1 LSWDAS
7 VPAETQLYF
16 QVRGSDDPGNLGE
29 WSELLFTPVD
39 LSAYLADG
47 ESYLQYRVTMLSDNP
62 GVSPQ
67 LNSVTVSYDPL
78 GVEGNTGFG
87 LRVFPSPASSVA
99 TVSLTL
105 PEPAECTVAVYSL
118 DGRLVGTVSDGSLPA
133 GESALQWDAS
143 SVPSGVY
150 FVRVSGAGLNAG
162 VRLVVV
168 R

>member
-1 LSWDAS
+1 MGCCECS
-7 VPAETQLYF
+7 
-16 QVRGSDDPGNLGE
+16 RGHRGN
-29 WSELLFTPVD
+29 
-39 LSAYLADG
+39 
-47 ESYLQYRVTMLSDNP
+47 
-62 GVSPQ
+62 SPQ

-78 GVEGNTGFG
+78 GVEGSTGFG
-87 LRVFPSPASSVA
+87 LRAYPSPVGSVA

-118 DGRLVGTVSDGSLPA
+118 DGRLVETVTEGLLPA
-133 GESALQWDAS
+133 GESTLQWNAS

-150 FVRVSGAGLNAG
+150 FVRVSGAGLNTG